1 MSKAI
6 IQRINTIEREMVGEM
21 DLSHI
26 ARERVEPELLAACVA
41 SGQVDSRQIAAHQAA
56 GELRLTEKD
65 GGYECGMLHVT
76 FAGPEPKSARVSWK
90 ALLFLAL
97 AAGGFL
103 SGIAYALLQRAS

>member
-1 MSKAI
+1 MSNPI

-56 GELRLTEKD
+56 GELRLTEQD
-65 GGYECGMLHVT
+65 VGLECATAHIT
-76 FAGPEPKSARVSWK
+76 FAGPEPKEPTRWTPYVLVAAVCVLWSAVLIWGR
-90 ALLFLAL
+90 
-97 AAGGFL
+97 
-103 SGIAYALLQRAS
+103 